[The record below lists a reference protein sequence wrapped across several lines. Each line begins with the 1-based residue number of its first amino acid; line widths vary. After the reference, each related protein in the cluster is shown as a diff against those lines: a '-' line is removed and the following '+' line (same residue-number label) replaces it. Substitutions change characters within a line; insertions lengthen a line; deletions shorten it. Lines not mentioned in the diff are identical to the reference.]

1 MRMKQKIYNS
11 QGAQYNA
18 ADASYWAVYGS
29 DYYYSKMSGAE
40 KQFYQALYDVNM
52 SFLTGNKSAG
62 YKTFDSTRHYH
73 SGFVSIG
80 SLDLDTAL
88 EVAKFSDVQSAVLFC
103 K

>member
-1 MRMKQKIYNS
+1 
-11 QGAQYNA
+11 
-18 ADASYWAVYGS
+18 
-29 DYYYSKMSGAE
+29 MSGAE

-88 EVAKFSDVQSAVLFC
+88 EVAKILQMSIRSSIL
-103 K
+103 